1 MPRDGANQLKKPW
14 VTLIKLL
21 LMAAILGMVG
31 KYLYEAWHK
40 TQTVALHIDWHYA
53 PLGIVGFCGS
63 MLTSGLVWRWIA
75 SRMGDHHP
83 TMPLLGAY
91 TFSQMGK
98 YIPGKVVLLLMRIER
113 AGRFGMDPRTCTLA
127 TLLEN
132 FIYLISGGLAGLAGL
147 AVYWKELRAEG
158 YLWVLPVCGMGVA
171 ALISATHPLI
181 FYRLMDAAL
190 KQFKRP
196 PVDDAHRLG
205 MPSLVSCVL
214 MFLPCWAFGGLAF
227 WASARCVYP
236 LPAGSVVV
244 LMAGF
249 ALGVIIGMV
258 SLLPGGALVRE
269 AMMGFFLVIELTHA
283 GLDHD
288 TAIRYASVAV
298 VLQRLFQLVV
308 EAGLGIAGGL
318 ITATG
323 RKAVDS
329 GTPELD
335 VER

>member
-1 MPRDGANQLKKPW
+1 LKKPW

-40 TQTVALHIDWHYA
+40 TQSVALHVDWSYA
-53 PLGIVGFCGS
+53 PLGILGFCGS

-75 SRMGDHHP
+75 WRMGDHHA
-83 TMPLLGAY
+83 TVPLLGAY

-113 AGRFGMDPRTCTLA
+113 AGRFGMDSRTCTLS

-147 AVYWKELRAEG
+147 AAYSHELRAEG
-158 YLWVLPVCGMGVA
+158 YLWVLPACGVLVML
-171 ALISATHPLI
+171 LISATHPAI
-181 FYRLMDAAL
+181 FYRLMNVAL

-196 PVDDAHRLG
+196 PVDGAHRLG
-205 MPSLVSCVL
+205 MPTLMACVL

-227 WASARCVYP
+227 WASARCVAPMLP
-236 LPAGSVVV
+236 LGSVVV
-244 LMAGF
+244 LMGAF

-258 SLLPGGALVRE
+258 SLLPGGAGIRE
-269 AMMGFFLVIELTHA
+269 AMMGFFLALELGHV
-283 GLDHD
+283 GVDHD

-298 VLQRLFQLVV
+298 ILQRLLQVIV

-323 RKAVDS
+323 RKAPDAQAS
-329 GTPELD
+329 TLD
-335 VER
+335 VQR